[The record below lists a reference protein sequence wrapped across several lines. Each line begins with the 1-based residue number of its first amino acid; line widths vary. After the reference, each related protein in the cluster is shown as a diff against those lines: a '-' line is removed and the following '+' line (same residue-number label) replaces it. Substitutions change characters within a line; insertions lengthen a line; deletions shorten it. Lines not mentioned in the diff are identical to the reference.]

1 MCGLI
6 TFILLFALIF
16 GCVRAFL
23 YFKKNKKNLHRL
35 KEKWKNRE
43 LLIGLIVLLFVI
55 IIIPVVIAI
64 WAAVIVY
71 LLLITWI
78 WAFAVLIADIFRYLK
93 KNPLIR
99 KWRILFYSLVIAG
112 IGIGYCVSTDM
123 DLVYTYSKKLKA
135 GGFPFP
141 LVLFEY
147 EAGEGINADFPMPTD
162 VQLLGIVINIL
173 FFISILEFPLLVA
186 SSLKKRLRINRGK
199 ETAKHCIEDKKD
211 P

>member
-1 MCGLI
+1 MGGLI

-64 WAAVIVY
+64 GAAVIVY

-78 WAFAVLIADIFRYLK
+78 WAFAVLLADIFRYLK

-147 EAGEGINADFPMPTD
+147 EGADFPMPMD
-162 VQLLGIVINIL
+162 VQLLGIVLNIL
-173 FFISILEFPLLVA
+173 FFIAILESPLFA
-186 SSLKKRLRINRGK
+186 AAFLKKRLCAGRGEDHNR
-199 ETAKHCIEDKKD
+199 T

>member
-1 MCGLI
+1 MGGLI

-43 LLIGLIVLLFVI
+43 LLICLIVLLFVI

-64 WAAVIVY
+64 GAAVIVY

-147 EAGEGINADFPMPTD
+147 EGADFPMPMD
-162 VQLLGIVINIL
+162 VQLLGIVLNIL
-173 FFISILEFPLLVA
+173 FFIAILESPLFA
-186 SSLKKRLRINRGK
+186 AAFLKKRLCAGRGEDHNR
-199 ETAKHCIEDKKD
+199 T

>member
-1 MCGLI
+1 MGGLI

-64 WAAVIVY
+64 GAAVIVY

-147 EAGEGINADFPMPTD
+147 EGADFPMPMD
-162 VQLLGIVINIL
+162 VQLLGIVLNIL
-173 FFISILEFPLLVA
+173 FFIAILESPLFA
-186 SSLKKRLRINRGK
+186 AAFLKKRLCAGRGEDHNR
-199 ETAKHCIEDKKD
+199 T

>member
-1 MCGLI
+1 MGGLI

-64 WAAVIVY
+64 GAAVIVY

-78 WAFAVLIADIFRYLK
+78 WAFAVLIADIFRYLRR
-93 KNPLIR
+93 NPLIR

-147 EAGEGINADFPMPTD
+147 EGADFPMPMD
-162 VQLLGIVINIL
+162 VQLLGIVLNIL
-173 FFISILEFPLLVA
+173 FFIAILESPLFA
-186 SSLKKRLRINRGK
+186 AAFLKKRLCAGRGEDHNR
-199 ETAKHCIEDKKD
+199 T

>member
-1 MCGLI
+1 MGGLI

-16 GCVRAFL
+16 GCVRALL

-43 LLIGLIVLLFVI
+43 LLICLIVLLFVI

-64 WAAVIVY
+64 GAAVIVY

-147 EAGEGINADFPMPTD
+147 EGADFPMPMD
-162 VQLLGIVINIL
+162 VQLLGIVLNIL
-173 FFISILEFPLLVA
+173 FFIAILESPLFA
-186 SSLKKRLRINRGK
+186 AAFLKKRLCAGRGEDHNR
-199 ETAKHCIEDKKD
+199 T